1 MIVEQQYDFEIN
13 FAKIYPDFT
22 CHLVNKVNDLTPRE
36 IKVCMLIKM
45 SFSNSQIINHLKIS
59 KYTLANSRSSIRK
72 KMALNRGQSLTNSIL
87 CF

>member
-22 CHLVNKVNDLTPRE
+22 YHLVNKVNDLTPRE

-59 KYTLANSRSSIRK
+59 KYTLANSRSSIRNK
-72 KMALNRGQSLTNSIL
+72 FGMSRDKSLTNFILSI
-87 CF
+87 